1 MPQELLEPL
10 PTEFRSLSHKSTELL
25 VRDSPWVHSPTSTG
39 RLPRQG
45 LVKFVLG
52 FDRQHRFAAGPFLAD
67 QGCLYKNKDFGT
79 ATRAPERIER
89 DRAGTKLQLE
99 NDEV

>member
-1 MPQELLEPL
+1 MGPSPQ
-10 PTEFRSLSHKSTELL
+10 FDGKAQWQ
-25 VRDSPWVHSPTSTG
+25 D
-39 RLPRQG
+39 